1 MGMELTY
8 EQMLDRVY
16 TQIPKK
22 SLEKE
27 RFEFPRV
34 ESFIQ
39 GPKTYVKNFVQLI
52 KVMRR
57 EDPKDL
63 LKFLTKES
71 AAPAK
76 QEGERLMIVGKF
88 TEKQI
93 NDWFNRFLEEFVL
106 CKECGKPDTHYIEHN
121 GVRQLKCE
129 ACGAIS
135 PLRRG

>member
-1 MGMELTY
+1 MNLTY
-8 EQMLDRVY
+8 EQMLDRLY
-16 TQIPKK
+16 EQIPKR

-27 RFEFPRV
+27 RFEFPQM
-34 ESFIQ
+34 ESFTQ
-39 GPKTYVKNFVQLI
+39 GPKTYVKNFSQLLKI
-52 KVMRR
+52 IRR
-57 EDPKDL
+57 EDPKDI

-76 QEGERLMIVGKF
+76 QEADRLVMIGKF

-93 NDWFNRFLEEFVL
+93 NGWITRFIEEFVL
-106 CKECGKPDTHYIEHN
+106 CNECGKPDTHYIEHN

-135 PLRRG
+135 PIRRG

>member
-1 MGMELTY
+1 MELSY
-8 EQMLDRVY
+8 EQMLERLY

-39 GPKTYVKNFVQLI
+39 GPKTYVKNFTQLI

-76 QEGERLMIVGKF
+76 PEGDRLVIVGKF
-88 TEKQI
+88 SEKQI
-93 NDWFNRFLEEFVL
+93 NDWFTRFLEEFVL
-106 CKECGKPDTHYIEHN
+106 CKECGKPDTHYVEHN